1 MLKKL
6 MLEDY
11 RCFEKTEISFK
22 ELSIV
27 VGKNNAGKST
37 LIEALRILA
46 LVVNR
51 CKSLSY
57 TQSPQ
62 WLRLPEVALGIKP
75 SLNSLD
81 ISSNGIIFMYR
92 EGPAKIFAEFENG
105 VKVNIY
111 INEQIDLFATI
122 YNNKGINVESKKFAA
137 SLKLQEINIL
147 PQISPLL
154 KEESLIKQETV
165 QKNLSTYLSSR
176 NFRNQLNY
184 FPKEFDKFKELS
196 EKTWQG
202 LIIDSSSQNI
212 RTQGNLFLF
221 VRDNR
226 FEGEIGMMGHGLQMW
241 LQTMWFLSRSSP
253 SSTIILD
260 EPDVYMHA
268 DLQRRLIKMIKNIFK
283 QVIVAT
289 HSVEIMSEVEPENI
303 LPINNRNLKQQ
314 YANKAPFVQKIVN
327 EIGSVHNIEIAR
339 LFSCNKFLIVEGEKD
354 DVKLLSIFQTK
365 IFPDSYEQFDVL
377 PKIFVE
383 GWGGWQRVIGSNKVF
398 KENKTSIITYCIF
411 DSDFHVE
418 EEKKQRLLD
427 AKSNDINL
435 HIWNKKEIENYLLVP
450 SAICRLI
457 KDKKKQSE
465 VSEKEIS
472 DAIVK
477 FCEELKDEVIDSFA
491 SEIRNRD
498 SSKDIKTV
506 NPIARKYVNERWE
519 DESWDLVSGKTI
531 LSKVFTWVSQNYK
544 VSLNKFTVAREIKLS
559 EIDSEII
566 KVITCIENKTDF
578 NLNYD

>member
-6 MLEDY
+6 ILEEY

-22 ELSIV
+22 ELSII

-37 LIEALRILA
+37 LIEALRILS

-51 CKSLSY
+51 CKNLAY
-57 TQSPQ
+57 TQSPK
-62 WLRLPEVALGIKP
+62 WLKLPEEALGIRP

-81 ISSNGIIFMYR
+81 ISPNGIIFMYR
-92 EGPAKIFAEFENG
+92 EGPAKIIGEFENG
-105 VKVNIY
+105 AKVNIY
-111 INEQIDLFATI
+111 INEEIEIFATI
-122 YNNKGINVESKKFAA
+122 YNKNGISVESKKFAA
-137 SLKLQEINIL
+137 SLNLQEINIL

-184 FPKEFDKFKELS
+184 YPKEFDKFKELS
-196 EKTWQG
+196 EKTWEG
-202 LIIDSSSQNI
+202 LKIDSSSQSI

-226 FEGEIGMMGHGLQMW
+226 FEAEIGMMGHGLQMW
-241 LQTMWFLSRSSP
+241 LQTMWFLSRSSAK
-253 SSTIILD
+253 STIILD

-268 DLQRRLIKMIKNIFK
+268 DLQRRLIKMVKNIFK

-303 LPINNRNLKQQ
+303 LPINNRNAKQQ
-314 YANKAPFVQKIVN
+314 YANKAPLVQKIVN

-339 LFSCNKFLIVEGEKD
+339 LFSCSKFLIVEGEKD
-354 DVKLLSIFQTK
+354 DVKLLSIFQAK
-365 IFPDSYEQFDVL
+365 IFPNSFEQFDIL

-398 KENKTSIITYCIF
+398 KENRTSIITYCIF

-418 EEKKQRLLD
+418 DEKVKRLKD
-427 AKSNDINL
+427 AKDNDINL
-435 HIWNKKEIENYLLVP
+435 HIWHKKEIENYLIVP

-457 KDKKKQSE
+457 RNKKKQSE
-465 VSEKEIS
+465 ISEKILLETI
-472 DAIVK
+472 DK
-477 FCEELKDEVIDSFA
+477 FCEELKDDVIDSFA
-491 SEIRNRD
+491 TEIRNRD
-498 SSKDIKTV
+498 SSKEIKTI
-506 NPIARKYVNERWE
+506 NQMARKYVNEKWG
-519 DESWDLVSGKTI
+519 DESWNVVSGKNVLAKLFSWI
-531 LSKVFTWVSQNYK
+531 SQSEK
-544 VSLNKFTVAREIKLS
+544 VSLNKFIVAREIKLS

-578 NLNYD
+578 

>member
-6 MLEDY
+6 TLKEY

-22 ELSIV
+22 DLSIV

-51 CKSLSY
+51 CKNLNY
-57 TQSPQ
+57 TQSPN
-62 WLRLPEVALGIKP
+62 WLKLPDVPLGIRP
-75 SLNSLD
+75 SLNSLE
-81 ISSNGIIFMYR
+81 ISPNGIIFMYR
-92 EGPAKIFAEFENG
+92 EGPAEIIGEFENG
-105 VKVNIY
+105 SKVYIY
-111 INEQIDLFATI
+111 INEEVDLFATI
-122 YNNKGINVESKKFAA
+122 YNNKGINIESKKFAT
-137 SLKLQEINIL
+137 SLNLQEINIL

-165 QKNLSTYLSSR
+165 HRNLSTYLSSR

-184 FPKEFDKFKELS
+184 YPKEFVRFKELS

-202 LIIDSSSQNI
+202 LIIDSTSQNI

-226 FEGEIGMMGHGLQMW
+226 FEAEIGMMGHGLQMW

-253 SSTIILD
+253 LSTIILD

-268 DLQRRLIKMIKNIFK
+268 DLQRRLIKMIKNVFR

-303 LPINNRNLKQQ
+303 LPINNTYPKQQ
-314 YANKAPFVQKIVN
+314 YANKAPFVQKIIN

-339 LFSCNKFLIVEGEKD
+339 LFSSSKFLIVEGEKD
-354 DVKLLSIFQTK
+354 DVKLLSIFQAK
-365 IFPDSYEQFDVL
+365 IFPNSFDQFDIL

-398 KENKTSIITYCIF
+398 KENRTSMVTYCIF

-418 EEKKQRLLD
+418 EEKDKRLKD
-427 AKSNDINL
+427 AKENEINL
-435 HIWNKKEIENYLLVP
+435 HIWHKKEIENYLLIP
-450 SAICRLI
+450 SAICRLV
-457 KDKKKQSE
+457 KSRRKQSDI
-465 VSEKEIS
+465 SEMEIS
-472 DAIVK
+472 NNINK
-477 FCEELKDEVIDSFA
+477 FCEELKDDVIDSFA
-491 SEIRNRD
+491 TEIRNRD
-498 SSKDIKTV
+498 TSKEIKTI
-506 NPIARKYVNERWE
+506 NQTARKYINDRWE
-519 DESWDLVSGKTI
+519 NEMWSLVSGKTI
-531 LSKVFTWVSQNYK
+531 LSKLFAWISQSSK
-544 VSLNKFTVAREIKLS
+544 VSLNKFIIAREIKLS
-559 EIDSEII
+559 EIDSEVI

-578 NLNYD
+578 